1 MQEFPGLTPDWL
13 GETSLFSK
21 KCCSM
26 ALYLSLSNTLL
37 TTGSREPDL
46 CLIHFGVHFSHEWIN
61 MSFFAISLKQAS
73 NMIPVVYR

>member
-46 CLIHFGVHFSHEWIN
+46 CLDTFWSSLFS
-61 MSFFAISLKQAS
+61 
-73 NMIPVVYR
+73 